1 LQGASQGENPQ
12 AVLGGA
18 LQEGISQGLVGAA
31 LPVLQKTG
39 LVSSSMLFGLTSS
52 AQALASDLTQRYLNG
67 QIQDPEAEW
76 QRAKEAFVQG
86 IIMDAG
92 FKGAGLIAQLGRGGR
107 PEVEPPPPQEQ
118 GLEQRVVQATSP
130 EAFAAAETPVQAENG
145 PKAPEVANTTPEA
158 VSPPT
163 EAPTAPPAVSEA
175 EQGIPVTHMSAS
187 PEAFS
192 EFSLDKAGTG
202 EGAKIDN
209 PENVRLSRLGVNV
222 IEKPSEPVVPGEPE
236 TDLGRN
242 LYGPLVATED
252 GQVHQVDA
260 TLNLKPE
267 EILQRE
273 EPLTPEQVKAAGGL
287 VKEGTTGQDLMDAV
301 RRRVGGNVD
310 AERRI
315 YQKLGFKAMAQMAEE
330 NQGQTRK
337 FVVFDPK
344 DLKVEQHT
352 FYDENGNVVKSAGP
366 GAAEAGFNEPVTPFT
381 TSIKNADVNA
391 QREARGESKLLTAIR
406 KSRPELHAQV
416 LKAVEDDPGL
426 GERIANEFARTD
438 RPVNDLE
445 QGVLAYYQNGL
456 YNIRNA
462 AIKMINEA
470 RAAGDEVGLAQG
482 KVQLEDVN
490 AKLDVVDHALHS
502 AGTTAGRTLAYR
514 QASHDERFN
523 LVDMLREQEA
533 VKGRPLTPEETAK
546 VKALHASIKA
556 GQDAADMEAERA
568 AEAERQKA
576 ETAPFAAAK
585 KRAAERQKAS
595 GKDESPADLEAERA
609 ALVARIAAA
618 VTPEGRLQ
626 PARKWLR
633 ELEANLVRSGID
645 DPRVMYKTVH
655 RLLEDALAKR
665 EGPPADHAGKE
676 SRAKSEAAQTPD
688 AAAIQEARK
697 LPVRKVMG
705 DIPWAVEDA
714 LDAYR
719 KTGSRD
725 DAVHAYI
732 KTSAT
737 LGEVYGGDRRAEE
750 TVNAWIEKYERKLRG
765 EPEVKAAQ
773 ASKGESPPIKLTV
786 EEVRD
791 ALSGYGQYRP
801 LDMEKT
807 KVAMRDLN
815 GQMQKLAQLQAIMQK
830 EPIKKTGMER
840 RTPSDAERRRIDM
853 VNEAKRRYGVVVT
866 DPASQLKSAEQ
877 AIATRLDHQIADLEH
892 EIATGKR
899 ILPNKTKVA
908 DTPEIAAKRARVAE
922 LRAARDSLLG
932 VEPKSLEQRL
942 AAAKKAAERSRAEAE
957 QRLADAKKGI
967 FHVGEKTQGP
977 KLSSNEI
984 EAIRAEA
991 EAMRKQTR
999 LLYDLANPGKTPEE
1013 RAITARM
1020 AQLENQRADLLR
1032 RLADNDF
1039 SRPERKPR
1047 PTTPAI
1053 EKLQAEVD
1061 GLRAKVDAAWK
1072 ASDEGKA
1079 AALEMRLEAKQ
1090 RQLSEWRR
1098 RIDEKD
1104 FTPRTREA
1112 PPENAK
1118 IAQANL
1124 EIAHAKREYY
1134 KMLAKF
1140 NYENSSP
1147 LEKVMSWILRTRRF
1161 SILTSPV
1168 VFGKLGAAAVAR
1180 LGTQGVEDVVGSGIN
1195 AALPAFGERTVNRSG
1210 IDLENNL
1217 PAYRSLVTKGL
1228 PDAWKMLTKG
1238 ETPLTEQYGKSSMGS
1253 FGETKAR
1260 PEGLPEMPGRLHG
1273 AMKMPIE
1280 RWAWERSR
1288 AKWAAY
1294 YAKQGRDVNSP
1305 EVQAEIGQKAFQ
1317 EAQRYIFMQDNWV
1330 ATKFNSLLNNMARNK
1345 EGSTSQAVAAFLARW
1360 AFPIVKVPVNIAG
1373 ETFEGVHG
1381 LYTGGYKLAK
1391 EYGVAPRMPEKG
1403 WLPEFKRTIE
1413 SLPPEEADV
1422 IGRLLAK
1429 GLMGQALMV
1438 AGYFLDDKVGGFYRG
1453 KDTSKTQGKVKP
1465 GHVIV
1470 GGIDIPP
1477 WIAMHN
1483 PASILLQLGATVHQV
1498 QRKMGI
1504 TSGIQKGIVGLLE
1517 TLPFNRGMEDI
1528 KDIMGLGPK
1537 HAAYKVA
1544 GEQVV
1549 PTALP
1554 VIARWMDTD
1563 RQGNPVQRDPQSF
1576 GQGIA
1581 MQIPGLRESVP
1592 KKKKTGGAK

>member
-1 LQGASQGENPQ
+1 
-12 AVLGGA
+12 
-18 LQEGISQGLVGAA
+18 
-31 LPVLQKTG
+31 
-39 LVSSSMLFGLTSS
+39 
-52 AQALASDLTQRYLNG
+52 
-67 QIQDPEAEW
+67 
-76 QRAKEAFVQG
+76 
-86 IIMDAG
+86 
-92 FKGAGLIAQLGRGGR
+92 
-107 PEVEPPPPQEQ
+107 
-118 GLEQRVVQATSP
+118 
-130 EAFAAAETPVQAENG
+130 
-145 PKAPEVANTTPEA
+145 
-158 VSPPT
+158 
-163 EAPTAPPAVSEA
+163 
-175 EQGIPVTHMSAS
+175 MSAS

-209 PENVRLSRLGVNV
+209 PENVRLNRLGVNV

-260 TLNLKPE
+260 TLNVKPD

-273 EPLTPEQVKAAGGL
+273 EPLTPEQVKAAEGL
-287 VKEGTTGQDLMDAV
+287 VKEGATGQDLIDAV

-391 QREARGESKLLTAIR
+391 QREARGESKLLTTMR

-426 GERIANEFARTD
+426 GERLANEFARTD
-438 RPVNDLE
+438 RPVNDFE

-556 GQDAADMEAERA
+556 GQDAADLEAERA

-576 ETAPFAAAK
+576 ETASFAAAK
-585 KRAAERQKAS
+585 KRAAEL
-595 GKDESPADLEAERA
+595 GKDESPAGLEAERA
-609 ALVARIAAA
+609 ALVRRIAAA

-626 PARKWLR
+626 PAVKWLR
-633 ELEANLVRSGID
+633 ELEANLVRSGIN

-655 RLLEDALAKR
+655 RLLEGTL
-665 EGPPADHAGKE
+665 
-676 SRAKSEAAQTPD
+676 PD
-688 AAAIQEARK
+688 LK
-697 LPVRKVMG
+697 
-705 DIPWAVEDA
+705 
-714 LDAYR
+714 
-719 KTGSRD
+719 
-725 DAVHAYI
+725 
-732 KTSAT
+732 
-737 LGEVYGGDRRAEE
+737 
-750 TVNAWIEKYERKLRG
+750 
-765 EPEVKAAQ
+765 
-773 ASKGESPPIKLTV
+773 V

-807 KVAMRDLN
+807 KVVMRDLN

-899 ILPNKTKVA
+899 ILPDKTKVA

-922 LRAARDSLLG
+922 LRAVRDSLLG

-942 AAAKKAAERSRAEAE
+942 AAAKRAAERSRAEAE

-977 KLSSNEI
+977 KLSSTEI

-999 LLYDLANPGKTPEE
+999 LLYDLAHPGKTPEE

-1079 AALEMRLEAKQ
+1079 AALEMRLEAKR
-1090 RQLSEWRR
+1090 RQLAEWRR

-1147 LEKVMSWILRTRRF
+1147 LEKTLSWILRMRRF

-1168 VFGKLGAAAVAR
+1168 VFGKLGAAAVSRIAK
-1180 LGTQGVEDVVGSGIN
+1180 QAVEDAEGSGIN
-1195 AALPAFGERTVNRSG
+1195 TLFPAFGERTVDRSG
-1210 IDLENNL
+1210 LDLKNNL
-1217 PAYRSLVTKGL
+1217 AAYRSLVTKG
-1228 PDAWKMLTKG
+1228 PSDAWKMLTTG

-1260 PEGLPEMPGRLHG
+1260 PEGLPEMAGRLHG

-1294 YAKQGRDVNSP
+1294 YAKQGKDVNSP
-1305 EVQAEIGQKAFQ
+1305 EVQAEIGQKAFK

-1330 ATKFNSLLNNMARNK
+1330 ASKFNSLLNNMARNK
-1345 EGSTSQAVAAFLARW
+1345 EGSTSQAVAAFLGRW
-1360 AFPIVKVPVNIAG
+1360 AFPIVKVPTNIVG

-1403 WLPEFKRTIE
+1403 WLPEFKRTVE
-1413 SLPPEEADV
+1413 NLTPDEADY
-1422 IGRLLAK
+1422 IARLLAK
-1429 GLMGQALMV
+1429 GLLGQAIVML
-1438 AGYFLDDKVGGFYRG
+1438 GYFNDDKVGGFYRG

-1465 GHVIV
+1465 GHILI
-1470 GGIDIPP
+1470 GNIDIPP
-1477 WIAMHN
+1477 WIALHE
-1483 PASILLQLGATVHQV
+1483 PHLILYQLGATIHQV
-1498 QRKMGI
+1498 QRKMGLA
-1504 TSGIQKGIVGLLE
+1504 SGLQKGALGIAE
-1517 TLPFNRGMEDI
+1517 ALPFNRGAEDI

-1537 HAAYKVA
+1537 HALYKVA
-1544 GEQVV
+1544 GEQLI

-1563 RQGNPVQRDPQSF
+1563 RQGNPVERDPQSF